1 MEVLQVD
8 NDAQTALIKT
18 DMNEIKLVPLTPK
31 ITEQV
36 KEEKPKHKK
45 KTNTQKKKTTKKE
58 TTQKEESKK
67 EE

>member
-31 ITEQV
+31 ILEQV
-36 KEEKPKHKK
+36 KEEKPKQKK
-45 KTNTQKKKTTKKE
+45 NTQKKKTTKKE
-58 TTQKEESKK
+58 TTQKESKK